1 MTDIRPLAPDE
12 VEAVS
17 ALARVVWQA
26 TYPALISQAQ
36 IEFMLA
42 DRYAAERIRAQ
53 LGDPCHAWWGAH
65 AGEMLAGFAHA
76 SLSDS
81 KLDDANSKLGG
92 ADAKLDKL
100 YVHPASQRHG
110 IGSALLAAVQDW
122 ARAQHAHRLWLQ
134 VNRGNAPA
142 IAAYR
147 KQGFRVVESRVFD
160 IGNGFV
166 MDDHVMEKTL

>member
-53 LGDPCHAWWGAH
+53 LGDSRHAWWGAH
-65 AGEMLAGFAHA
+65 AGEALAGFAHA
-76 SLSDS
+76 SSD
-81 KLDDANSKLGG
+81 DTGC
-92 ADAKLDKL
+92 KLDKL
-100 YVHPASQRHG
+100 YVHPSSQRHG
-110 IGSALLAAVQDW
+110 IGSALLATVQDW
-122 ARAQHAHRLWLQ
+122 ARAQHARRLWLQ

>member
-1 MTDIRPLAPDE
+1 MTEVSRLAMHE

-53 LGDPCHAWWGAH
+53 LGDPRHAWWGAH
-65 AGEMLAGFAHA
+65 AGERLAGFAHA
-76 SLSDS
+76 SL
-81 KLDDANSKLGG
+81 DD

-100 YVHPASQRHG
+100 YVHPDSQRHG

-122 ARAQHAHRLWLQ
+122 ARAQQARRLWLQ

-147 KQGFRVVESRVFD
+147 KQGFHVVESRVFD
-160 IGNGFV
+160 IGNSFV

>member
-1 MTDIRPLAPDE
+1 MTDIRRLTPHE
-12 VEAVS
+12 VDAVS

-36 IEFMLA
+36 IEYMLA

-53 LGDPCHAWWGAH
+53 LGDARHAWWGAH
-65 AGEMLAGFAHA
+65 ADAALAGFAHA
-76 SLSDS
+76 SL
-81 KLDDANSKLGG
+81 DD

-100 YVHPASQRHG
+100 YVHPDHQRRG
-110 IGSALLAAVQDW
+110 IGGALLAVAADW
-122 ARAQHAHRLWLQ
+122 ARAQHARRLWLQ

-142 IAAYR
+142 IAAYQ
-147 KQGFRVVESRVFD
+147 KHGFRMIESRVFD

-166 MDDHVMEKTL
+166 MDDHVMEKIL

>member
-1 MTDIRPLAPDE
+1 MTEVSRLAPHE

-53 LGDPCHAWWGAH
+53 LGDPRHAWWGAH

-76 SLSDS
+76 SLE
-81 KLDDANSKLGG
+81 DADISLGG

-100 YVHPASQRHG
+100 YVHPDNQRRG

-122 ARAQHAHRLWLQ
+122 ARTQHARRLWLQ

-147 KQGFRVVESRVFD
+147 KQGFHVVESRVFD